1 MAVAYSGTDTIRLRP
16 LAAADVPSIM
26 TVERRAYQ
34 FPWSSR
40 VFHDC
45 LRCGHLALGIEQEAV
60 LLGYC
65 ITSVMVETAHVLNL
79 CIDPGYQGRGL
90 GRRLLN
96 ATLDMACERGA
107 KEAYLEVRPSNE
119 YALILYASL
128 GFREIGRR
136 RRYYPMPGGREDA
149 VVMGLSLLE
158 RCATPGR

>member
-1 MAVAYSGTDTIRLRP
+1 MAVAYAGADAVKLRP
-16 LAAADVPSIM
+16 LGITDVPSIM

-45 LRCGHLALGIEQEAV
+45 LRCGHLALGVEQEAI

-65 ITSVMVETAHVLNL
+65 ITSVMVETAHILNL

-96 ATLDMACERGA
+96 ATLDMACGRGA
-107 KEAYLEVRPSNE
+107 KEAYLEVRPSNQN
-119 YALILYASL
+119 ALSLYASL

-136 RRYYPMPGGREDA
+136 KRYYPMMGGREDA
-149 VVMGLSLLE
+149 IVMALSLLE
-158 RCATPGR
+158 RCEAPGH